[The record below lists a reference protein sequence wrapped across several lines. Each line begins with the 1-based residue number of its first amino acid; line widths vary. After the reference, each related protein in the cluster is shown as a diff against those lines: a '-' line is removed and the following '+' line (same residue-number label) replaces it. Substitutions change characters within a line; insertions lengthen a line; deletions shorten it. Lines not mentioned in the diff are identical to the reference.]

1 VRSPQGYF
9 VRQGDRSMDN
19 GSLLCHRRSTVSYSR
34 LKNIETL
41 TLSATGDVLAISN
54 LIVMVVARSLV
65 FDMLLNARKA
75 EM

>member
-1 VRSPQGYF
+1 VRSPQDYF
-9 VRQGDRSMDN
+9 AGKTGQWISVMP
-19 GSLLCHRRSTVSYSR
+19 STVKYRTR

-41 TLSATGDVLAISN
+41 SFSAMGDVLEISN

-65 FDMLLNARKA
+65 FDMLLSARQA